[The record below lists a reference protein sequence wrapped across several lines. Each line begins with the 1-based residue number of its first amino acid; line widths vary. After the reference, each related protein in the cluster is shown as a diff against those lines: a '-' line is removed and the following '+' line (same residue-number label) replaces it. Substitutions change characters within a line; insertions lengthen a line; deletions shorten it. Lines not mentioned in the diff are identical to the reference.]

1 MIDDYPAPNTR
12 PHLSK
17 WLLIATD
24 LAMLLLANRLGFW
37 LAERV
42 RIWRDLPAF
51 VASADSGLRLTVWL
65 MLVLAAITAIA
76 AQGLSHGVHLLIT
89 AGRWADI
96 RPGLRD
102 QFGTRIELR
111 LGDPLDSEMDR
122 KQAAPVMGALV
133 RAFYRKRRT
142 AFGAHD
148 EHADDLHYNVDGH
161 QIEIDHLTHQGMEKL
176 IEDLAR
182 PLMTITGAKTHL
194 GSVKELTLETAMS
207 N

>member
-65 MLVLAAITAIA
+65 MLVLAAI
-76 AQGLSHGVHLLIT
+76 S
-89 AGRWADI
+89 
-96 RPGLRD
+96 
-102 QFGTRIELR
+102 
-111 LGDPLDSEMDR
+111 
-122 KQAAPVMGALV
+122 
-133 RAFYRKRRT
+133 
-142 AFGAHD
+142 
-148 EHADDLHYNVDGH
+148 
-161 QIEIDHLTHQGMEKL
+161 
-176 IEDLAR
+176 
-182 PLMTITGAKTHL
+182 
-194 GSVKELTLETAMS
+194 
-207 N
+207 